1 TATGTPPT
9 GSPVTAKSTDPSPIC
24 STCRPIDP
32 TCSTCTVVSFI
43 DAIDEI
49 PLVVNGLNG
58 GTTVSVLLNDKLH
71 GTTIVASDV
80 NLSAVY
86 LPTGMTLNTD
96 GTIKVSTG
104 TAPGVYTVIYS
115 ICSKAMAAAGT
126 PMCDQAEA
134 KITVTATVE
143 PIFENGSIASTGGT
157 VFTNIASNDK
167 VNGVSAVLGTTGNAT
182 VAVSGTWPTGI
193 TLDPL
198 TGKVSVAA
206 GTRPGTYNVVYQLCD
221 KLTPVTFAT
230 VSDEIKVTPVVE
242 PIFENGTIVSTG
254 GTVFT
259 NIVSNDKVNGV
270 PAVLGTTGNATVA
283 ASGTWP
289 TGITL
294 DPLTGKVSVAAGTR
308 PGTYNVVYELCD
320 KLTPATCATVSDE
333 IKVTPVVEPIFENG
347 TIVSTGGTVFANI
360 ASNDKVN
367 GVPAVLGT
375 TGNATVAV
383 SGTWPTGITL
393 DPLTGKV
400 SVAAGTTPGTYNVVY
415 QLCDKLTPATCATVS
430 DEIKVTPVVE
440 PIFENGTIVSTG
452 GTVFANIA
460 SNDKVNGVP
469 AVLGTTGNATVAV
482 SGTWPTGITLDPL
495 TGKVSVAAGTTP
507 GTYNVVYQLC
517 DKLTPATC
525 ATVSDEIK
533 VTVIAGASIIANDD
547 NIPSVNGITGT
558 PNAGNVLGGNPNSD
572 TLNGV
577 PVVISLVDLKV
588 TTPAVPKTSGAA
600 VPVIDT
606 TTGIISV
613 PANTPGGT
621 YTLTYSICEKS
632 NLSNCDAATVT
643 ILVSRPSIA
652 LVKTVHFNDEDG
664 DSNAKVGE
672 TITYNFTV
680 TNTGNVA
687 LTNVYIVD
695 PLTGITMTGGPINL
709 AVGEEDSTS
718 FTGTYSIVQADIN
731 SGSISNQA
739 EVFGTSPDHIEVKD
753 KSDDSSVLGDKPT
766 VLSLQGCVIKIF
778 NAVSINGDS
787 KNERFYIQ
795 GLECYP
801 DNTVQI
807 FNRWGVLVFDRD
819 HYNNNDIVFRGI
831 SEGRVT
837 IKDSKGLPEGT
848 YYYIIKYKDHQSTP
862 HQEAGYLYLTK

>member
-1 TATGTPPT
+1 M
-9 GSPVTAKSTDPSPIC
+9 
-24 STCRPIDP
+24 
-32 TCSTCTVVSFI
+32 
-43 DAIDEI
+43 
-49 PLVVNGLNG
+49 NG

-71 GTTIVASDV
+71 GTPIIASDV

-96 GTIKVSTG
+96 GTIKVNTG

-143 PIFENGSIASTGGT
+143 PIFENGTIASTGGT
-157 VFTNIASNDK
+157 VFT
-167 VNGVSAVLGTTGNAT
+167 
-182 VAVSGTWPTGI
+182 
-193 TLDPL
+193 
-198 TGKVSVAA
+198 
-206 GTRPGTYNVVYQLCD
+206 
-221 KLTPVTFAT
+221 
-230 VSDEIKVTPVVE
+230 
-242 PIFENGTIVSTG
+242 
-254 GTVFT
+254 
-259 NIVSNDKVNGV
+259 
-270 PAVLGTTGNATVA
+270 
-283 ASGTWP
+283 
-289 TGITL
+289 
-294 DPLTGKVSVAAGTR
+294 
-308 PGTYNVVYELCD
+308 
-320 KLTPATCATVSDE
+320 
-333 IKVTPVVEPIFENG
+333 
-347 TIVSTGGTVFANI
+347 NI

-430 DEIKVTPVVE
+430 DEIKVTA
-440 PIFENGTIVSTG
+440 I
-452 GTVFANIA
+452 
-460 SNDKVNGVP
+460 
-469 AVLGTTGNATVAV
+469 
-482 SGTWPTGITLDPL
+482 
-495 TGKVSVAAGTTP
+495 AGT
-507 GTYNVVYQLC
+507 
-517 DKLTPATC
+517 
-525 ATVSDEIK
+525 
-533 VTVIAGASIIANDD
+533 SIIANDD
-547 NIPSVNGITGT
+547 NIPNVNGITGT
-558 PNAGNVLGGNPNSD
+558 PNAGNVLAGNPNSD

-588 TTPAVPKTSGAA
+588 TTPAVPKTPGAA
-600 VPVIDT
+600 VPAIDIA
-606 TTGIISV
+606 TGTISV

-643 ILVSRPSIA
+643 LFVSRPSIA
-652 LVKTVHFNDEDG
+652 LVKTAHFNDEDG
-664 DSNAKVGE
+664 DGNAKVGE
-672 TITYNFTV
+672 TITYNFTA

-766 VLSLQGCVIKIF
+766 VLSLQGCVIKVF

-837 IKDSKGLPEGT
+837 IKDSDGLPEGT
-848 YYYIIKYKDHQSTP
+848 YYYIIKYKDNQSNP